1 MGTHGLQGAVTPF
14 PGRERHV
21 AWTFRLG
28 HPSALPWGCQQTAKQ
43 ADPSGLITRDVL
55 MTVNRAIWRD
65 QLTASERSV
74 LGRAD
79 DGVVGSRPDVLV
91 IGGGILGV
99 SIASACAAAGL
110 GKVLLIE
117 TGRLGAG
124 ATGGATGLLIPE
136 PH

>member
-1 MGTHGLQGAVTPF
+1 
-14 PGRERHV
+14 
-21 AWTFRLG
+21 
-28 HPSALPWGCQQTAKQ
+28 
-43 ADPSGLITRDVL
+43 

-79 DGVVGSRPDVLV
+79 GVMDSRPDVLV

-99 SIASACAAAGL
+99 SIAAACFEAGL
-110 GKVLLIE
+110 GNVLLVE